1 MSDELEQIRRA
12 RMQELRAQSG
22 ANAQNAGSPAPGGA
36 QGGTRPGQD
45 AEQEMR
51 TSLMSQILEASAR
64 ERLSR
69 VEMVRPERARQV
81 EELLIRMAQSNQLRG
96 RVSEPQLVQLL
107 DQISAQEDRSRA
119 KIVYNRRDSD
129 DDDDF
134 GINSNYTSGG
144 SGANSRA
151 GSNAPNSANNHNDD
165 DDDDF
170 FD

>member
-1 MSDELEQIRRA
+1 MAQEETAAQQNMSDDLEQIRRA
-12 RMQELRAQSG
+12 RMEELRAQGNKPTAGPG
-22 ANAQNAGSPAPGGA
+22 AGGGSNNDDAQ
-36 QGGTRPGQD
+36 QD
-45 AEQEMR
+45 MR
-51 TSLMSQILEASAR
+51 TSLMSQILEGAAR

-96 RVSEPQLVQLL
+96 KVSEPQLVQLL

-129 DDDDF
+129 DEFDLDA
-134 GINSNYTSGG
+134 STQKEQP
-144 SGANSRA
+144 
-151 GSNAPNSANNHNDD
+151 NAHNEEE

>member
-1 MSDELEQIRRA
+1 ME
-12 RMQELRAQSG
+12 ELRAQGNKPAGG
-22 ANAQNAGSPAPGGA
+22 AGGGA
-36 QGGTRPGQD
+36 QNNEDGQ
-45 AEQEMR
+45 QEMR
-51 TSLMSQILEASAR
+51 TSLMSQILEGPAR

-96 RVSEPQLVQLL
+96 KVSEPQLVQLL
-107 DQISAQEDRSRA
+107 DQISAQEDKSRA

-129 DDDDF
+129 DDSDLDA
-134 GINSNYTSGG
+134 STQKPQP
-144 SGANSRA
+144 
-151 GSNAPNSANNHNDD
+151 NADD